1 MANITLR
8 LLCEGRP
15 RDDEPGDTAITA
27 GQIVMSATWVNRIK
41 SRVDVRKRHQGD
53 DQVSDNT
60 KRCCR
65 NDQHHDVDAGQR
77 DHMTMSPVWAPAG

>member
-1 MANITLR
+1 MANITAR

-15 RDDEPGDTAITA
+15 RDDEPGDTAITT

-60 KRCCR
+60 KRRCR
-65 NDQHHDVDAGQR
+65 NDQHHDVDAWG
-77 DHMTMSPVWAPAG
+77 DHAIT

>member
-1 MANITLR
+1 MASITAW

-15 RDDEPGDTAITA
+15 RDDEPGDTAITT

-41 SRVDVRKRHQGD
+41 SRVDVHKRHQDG

-60 KRCCR
+60 KRRCR
-65 NDQHHDVDAGQR
+65 NDQHHDVDAWG
-77 DHMTMSPVWAPAG
+77 DHAIT

>member
-1 MANITLR
+1 MANITVR

-15 RDDEPGDTAITA
+15 HDDEPGDTAISA
-27 GQIVMSATWVNRIK
+27 GQIVISATRIERIK

-60 KRCCR
+60 KRRCR
-65 NDQHHDVDAGQR
+65 NDQHHDVTAWG
-77 DHMTMSPVWAPAG
+77 DHAIT